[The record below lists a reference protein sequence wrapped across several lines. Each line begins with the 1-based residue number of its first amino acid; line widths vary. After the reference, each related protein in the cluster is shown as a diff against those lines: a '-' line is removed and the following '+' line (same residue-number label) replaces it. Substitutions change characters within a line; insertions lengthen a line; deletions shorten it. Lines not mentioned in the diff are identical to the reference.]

1 MNKVYIAFGSNIGD
15 RYKAVENA
23 LSMLEKRGLK
33 VTKKSKIYETEPY
46 GYTEQPIFINGAVE
60 IETELSCREVL
71 KTLLSI
77 EKELGRVREIRWG
90 PRTIDLDILFF
101 NNEVYDEEDL
111 KVPHPDMQNRFFV
124 LEPLNDIC
132 PDYVHP
138 ILNKK
143 VSEMLSELKAK
154 QKA

>member
-33 VTKKSKIYETEPY
+33 VTKKSKIYGKEPY